1 MLVNAGKTLFLGE
14 SVKVF
19 LKEISTLIGELRRA
33 IAHSKVDEQ
42 HPLYQGPKENKQEEG
57 EQIHLLSHSLLPSN
71 IGNPDSWSLG
81 LRFNYANSF
90 PVHPTCKQQTIGL
103 LASVVT

>member
-33 IAHSKVDEQ
+33 DSPLQSGWAASTLSRAQREQ
-42 HPLYQGPKENKQEEG
+42 TGGEEMMVKYVRGKLPECGPCLRGNVECRRFFFFKL
-57 EQIHLLSHSLLPSN
+57 ICTA
-71 IGNPDSWSLG
+71 IGN
-81 LRFNYANSF
+81 
-90 PVHPTCKQQTIGL
+90 I
-103 LASVVT
+103 